1 MSELLT
7 LAIETANPANDPGGR
22 GAGVCVGML
31 QGAGS
36 RVLSVEQLREVGRD
50 EDDLLPA
57 IDRAMKAAGV
67 RPGQLKAVAVS
78 VGPGGFTA
86 TRMACAAGAMIA
98 EATGAAGIAVPSAL
112 VGWLGSTGK
121 PSQGVVA
128 MACKG
133 ASAWCAVFAEGVEA
147 EGRNGRV
154 VDIQGLL
161 TLRPRVVLADGHL
174 PREMRDALVEAG
186 VLVEVL
192 RFTPE
197 ACLRAAAAC
206 GMGGAEALVPIY
218 PREPEAV
225 TLWRKRHGSVDR
237 PS

>member
-7 LAIETANPANDPGGR
+7 LAIETANPSSDRSGQ

-31 QGAGS
+31 QGGAA
-36 RVLSVEQLREVGRD
+36 RVLSVEHLREVGRD

-57 IDRAMKAAGV
+57 IDRALKAAGV
-67 RPGQLKAVAVS
+67 TPRQLKAVAVS

-86 TRMACAAGAMIA
+86 TRTACAAGAMIA
-98 EATGAAGIAVPSAL
+98 ESTGAAGIAVPSAL
-112 VGWLGSTGK
+112 VGWLDSTSK
-121 PSQGVVA
+121 ATPAVVA

-133 ASAWCAVFAEGVEA
+133 ASAWCAAFAEGTEA

-154 VDIQGLL
+154 VDVPGLL
-161 TLRPRVVLADGHL
+161 GLRPRVVLADGHL
-174 PREMRDALVEAG
+174 PGEMKGVLAGAGVSVEA
-186 VLVEVL
+186 L

-197 ACLRAAAAC
+197 ACLLGAARC
-206 GMGGAEALVPIY
+206 GRHGSDVLVPIY

-225 TLWRKRHGSVDR
+225 TLWRKRHGSVDK